1 MDDYTP
7 STEQVREATRSPRA
21 HQPRRTALV
30 GMCLLGRISSR
41 RRSATGVVTASRA
54 AACALPSTERES
66 EPMMR
71 EFTDDDLAG
80 HDAEV
85 REQTLDALRPEY
97 SDLIPTIQARLN
109 Q

>member
-1 MDDYTP
+1 MTP
-7 STEQVREATRSPRA
+7 TTEDVRLIWIISQTGCTARA
-21 HQPRRTALV
+21 
-30 GMCLLGRISSR
+30 
-41 RRSATGVVTASRA
+41 
-54 AACALPSTERES
+54 
-66 EPMMR
+66 
-71 EFTDDDLAG
+71 EFDAWLAE

>member
-1 MDDYTP
+1 MTP
-7 STEQVREATRSPRA
+7 TTEDVRFIWIVSQTGCTARA
-21 HQPRRTALV
+21 EFDAWL
-30 GMCLLGRISSR
+30 
-41 RRSATGVVTASRA
+41 A
-54 AACALPSTERES
+54 A
-66 EPMMR
+66 
-71 EFTDDDLAG
+71 

>member
-1 MDDYTP
+1 MTP
-7 STEQVREATRSPRA
+7 TTEDVRLIWIVSQTGCTARA
-21 HQPRRTALV
+21 EFDAWL
-30 GMCLLGRISSR
+30 
-41 RRSATGVVTASRA
+41 A
-54 AACALPSTERES
+54 A
-66 EPMMR
+66 
-71 EFTDDDLAG
+71 

>member
-7 STEQVREATRSPRA
+7 STEDVRLIWIISQTGCTARA
-21 HQPRRTALV
+21 EFDAWL
-30 GMCLLGRISSR
+30 
-41 RRSATGVVTASRA
+41 A
-54 AACALPSTERES
+54 A
-66 EPMMR
+66 
-71 EFTDDDLAG
+71 

>member
-1 MDDYTP
+1 MTP
-7 STEQVREATRSPRA
+7 TTEDVRLIWIVSQTGCTARA
-21 HQPRRTALV
+21 EFDRWL
-30 GMCLLGRISSR
+30 
-41 RRSATGVVTASRA
+41 A
-54 AACALPSTERES
+54 A
-66 EPMMR
+66 
-71 EFTDDDLAG
+71 

>member
-7 STEQVREATRSPRA
+7 TTEDVRLIWIVSQTGCTARA
-21 HQPRRTALV
+21 EFDRWL
-30 GMCLLGRISSR
+30 
-41 RRSATGVVTASRA
+41 A
-54 AACALPSTERES
+54 A
-66 EPMMR
+66 
-71 EFTDDDLAG
+71 

>member
-1 MDDYTP
+1 MTP
-7 STEQVREATRSPRA
+7 TTEDVRLIWIISQTGCTARA
-21 HQPRRTALV
+21 EFDAWL
-30 GMCLLGRISSR
+30 
-41 RRSATGVVTASRA
+41 A
-54 AACALPSTERES
+54 A
-66 EPMMR
+66 
-71 EFTDDDLAG
+71 